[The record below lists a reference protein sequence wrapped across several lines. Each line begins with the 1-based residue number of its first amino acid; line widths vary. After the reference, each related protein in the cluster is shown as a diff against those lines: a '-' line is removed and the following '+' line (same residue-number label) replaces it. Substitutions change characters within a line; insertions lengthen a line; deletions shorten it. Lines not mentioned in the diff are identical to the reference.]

1 MSDHLTTA
9 DDLSLR
15 VRTTMPAG
23 APRARVV
30 TIHGIGDHVD
40 GIPYTTA
47 AAGLAA
53 RGLAVHRMELRG
65 HGLSGGRRVYV
76 ESFADFHRDLAQ
88 YAGAVRSLEPRL
100 PVFLVGVSMG
110 GLIVTSFALD
120 RPEGIAGV
128 VAVAPAL
135 GETGGSRVL
144 LALLP
149 VLARVLPTVRM
160 DAGLDLGRLTRDPAM
175 RKAYIDDD
183 PLYQRK
189 ATPRIAVALLDAVAD
204 TSRRAPAFTVP
215 LLVLHGTADTL
226 TSPVGSETFVT
237 RAGAA
242 DKTFKAYEGA
252 YHNLFADTNREEVFD
267 DIAAWVRA
275 RAGGQAG
282 AAV

>member
-1 MSDHLTTA
+1 MSDHTTTA
-9 DDLSLR
+9 DGLSLR
-15 VRTTMPAG
+15 VRTTLPAG

-30 TIHGIGDHVD
+30 MIHGIGDQVD

-88 YAGAVRSLEPRL
+88 YADTVRALEPRL
-100 PVFLVGVSMG
+100 PVFLAGVSMG
-110 GLIVTSFALD
+110 GLIVTSFALG
-120 RPEGIAGV
+120 RPEGLAGV

-149 VLARVLPTVRM
+149 VLARVMPAVRM
-160 DAGLDLGRLTRDPAM
+160 DAGLDLNRLTRDPAM
-175 RKAYIDDD
+175 QKAYIDDD

-189 ATPRIAVALLDAVAD
+189 VTPRIAMALLDAVAD
-204 TSRRAPAFTVP
+204 TSRRAPDLTVP

-226 TSPVGSETFVT
+226 TSAAASETFVS

-242 DKTFKAYEGA
+242 DRTFKAYEGA

-267 DIAAWVRA
+267 DIARWV
-275 RAGGQAG
+275 GQRIG
-282 AAV
+282 C

>member
-9 DDLSLR
+9 DGLHLR
-15 VRTTMPAG
+15 VRITLPPGEA
-23 APRARVV
+23 RARVV
-30 TIHGIGDHVD
+30 LIHGIGDQVD

-47 AAGLAA
+47 AAALAA

-88 YAGAVRSLEPRL
+88 YTGAVRALDPRL
-100 PVFLVGVSMG
+100 PVFLAGVSMG

-120 RPEGIAGV
+120 HPEGLAGV

-149 VLARVLPTVRM
+149 VLARVIPAVRM
-160 DAGLDLGRLTRDPAM
+160 DAGLDLDRLTRDPAM

-189 ATPRIAVALLDAVAD
+189 ATPRIAVEVLAAIAD
-204 TSRRAPAFTVP
+204 TTRRAPEFTVP

-226 TSPVGSETFVT
+226 TSPAGSEAFVS
-237 RAGAA
+237 RAGSA
-242 DKTFKAYEGA
+242 DKTFKACEGA

-267 DIAAWVRA
+267 DIAGWVVARA
-275 RAGGQAG
+275 R
-282 AAV
+282 